1 MKPYQQIKC
10 NRCNGHGLITS
21 WSYGVKEPDEC
32 RECGGSGTIIRY
44 ESGTYAQYP
53 GGPLLGRATKA
64 ERETAPV

>member
-1 MKPYQQIKC
+1 MKPYERIKC
-10 NRCNGHGLITS
+10 NRCDGHGLITS